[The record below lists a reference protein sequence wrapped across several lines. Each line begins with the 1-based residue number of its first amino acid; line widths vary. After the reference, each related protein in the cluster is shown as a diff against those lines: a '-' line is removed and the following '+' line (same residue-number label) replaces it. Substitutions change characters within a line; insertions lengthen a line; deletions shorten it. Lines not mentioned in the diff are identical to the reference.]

1 MTDTRQQELLNAASR
16 LRELG
21 RVPEAIAAYREL
33 LSAYPDLPDSWYNL
47 GYLCRQAGLAN
58 ESVAA
63 YDEALKRGIQGAEE
77 VYLNRAAL
85 YSDAMA
91 KPADAKADLE
101 KAIAL
106 NPAYLPAYLNLGNLL
121 EDLGDR
127 EGAEA
132 AYLRAIELKPNNAIA
147 LSRLAGLGRATSP
160 DDPMI
165 LRIKAALGSGM
176 LLPADKALLLFAL
189 GRLQDSCGAFAAAA
203 ESFAAAN
210 AGARIAAS
218 GNVAPYSGPEELVRA
233 DRCAA
238 AFSTPNARVGGLLAP
253 SPQPV
258 FIVGMFRSGS
268 TLLEQILGSHSQ
280 ISAGGELE
288 MVTRIARGL
297 GWDPAAIAA
306 APAANID
313 EYAQAYLQRIR
324 TMFPGAHVVTDKRP
338 DNFWFVGLIKRMFPG
353 ARILNTVRHPLDTLV
368 SVWTQYLSSSLP
380 YGYSPEDIASHLYA
394 ERRMMAHWERLYPGD
409 ILSVQYEQLVKN
421 PEPEIRRVLSFLN
434 LPFEPACLEFH
445 QSTRAVRTASVWQVR
460 EPLHDRSIG
469 RWKNYEQYFRS
480 LPPHPALSALLA
492 IETAGKSN

>member
-1 MTDTRQQELLNAASR
+1 MTDARQQDLLNTASR

-21 RVPEAIAAYREL
+21 RVPEAIAAYRAL
-33 LSAYPDLPDSWYNL
+33 LAAYPDLPDSWYNL
-47 GYLCRQAGLAN
+47 GYLCRQAGLA
-58 ESVAA
+58 SDAMAA

-91 KPADAKADLE
+91 RPADAKADLE

-106 NPAYLPAYLNLGNLL
+106 NPAYLPAYLNLGNLQ

-127 EGAEA
+127 EGAKA

-176 LLPADKALLLFAL
+176 LLPADRALLLFAL
-189 GRLQDSCGAFAAAA
+189 GRLLDSCGAFGAAA

-210 AGARIAAS
+210 GGARIAAS
-218 GNVAPYSGPEELVRA
+218 GNVAPYSGPDELVRA
-233 DRCAA
+233 DRFAA
-238 AFSTPNARVGGLLAP
+238 AFSTPNARMGGLLQP

-258 FIVGMFRSGS
+258 FILGMFRSGS

-280 ISAGGELE
+280 ITAGGELE
-288 MVTRIARGL
+288 MVPRIARGL

-306 APAANID
+306 APADTIE
-313 EYAQAYLQRIR
+313 EYARAYLQRTR
-324 TMFPGAHVVTDKRP
+324 TLYPAASVVTDKRP

-368 SVWTQYLSSSLP
+368 SVWTQYLSSSLA
-380 YGYSPEDIASHLYA
+380 YGYSPV
-394 ERRMMAHWERLYPGD
+394 AHWERLYPGD

-492 IETAGKSN
+492 IESAGKSN